1 MSEELTLNKIDGSVV
16 RTRGTN
22 QSGMRAN
29 NERLILS
36 LIREHKSL
44 AKAELTKMTAL
55 SAQTVSVIMR
65 ELESEGLLLRGEPL
79 RGRVGQPSV
88 PMSLNPEGAF
98 FFGLKVGR
106 RSAQLVLIDLMG
118 TVLAMESRSYKYPL
132 PDEIQQFALAG
143 IESVQD
149 VLGPEKR
156 SRISGLGIALPYQL
170 WDWADSVGANET
182 DRNAWEHA
190 DIRASLAKM
199 TEFPIFLQNDAT
211 TACGAELAFGRGHGF
226 PDFLY
231 FYIGSFIGGGVVLNN
246 SLFSGRTG
254 NAGALGSMPVSCRD
268 GSVKQLID
276 IASLTS
282 LEKKLHANG
291 KSANM
296 IWNSLESW
304 GSLDD
309 DVLDWIDESG
319 RAIAQAAMSSI
330 SVIDFQAIVV
340 DGWLPREIVNRL
352 VDVVSEYMRSF
363 NSAGLTLPVIYSGT
377 VGAHARAIGGAS
389 LPLSERF
396 LLGQPDEA
404 PI

>member
-1 MSEELTLNKIDGSVV
+1 MSQELTTCKNDGSVV

-22 QSGMRAN
+22 QSDMRAN

-118 TVLAMESRSYKYPL
+118 SVLAMESRSYKYPL
-132 PDEIQQFALAG
+132 PDEIQQFALAA
-143 IESVQD
+143 IESVQNI
-149 VLGPEKR
+149 LGAEKR

-170 WDWADSVGANET
+170 WDWAESVNANET
-182 DRNAWEHA
+182 DRKAWENA
-190 DIRASLAKM
+190 DLRASLASVA
-199 TEFPIFLQNDAT
+199 EFPIFLQNDAT

-226 PDFLY
+226 RDFLY
-231 FYIGSFIGGGVVLNN
+231 FYIGSFIGGGVVINN

-268 GSVKQLID
+268 GAVKQLID
-276 IASLTS
+276 IASLSS
-282 LEKKLHANG
+282 LEKKLYASG
-291 KSANM
+291 KSADM

-309 DVLDWIDESG
+309 DVIAWIDESG

-330 SVIDFQAIVV
+330 SVIDFQAIVI

-352 VDVVSEYMRSF
+352 VDVVSESMGEF
-363 NSAGLTLPVIYSGT
+363 NSSGLTLPVIYAGT

-396 LLGQPDEA
+396 LLGQLDEGA
-404 PI
+404 N